1 MWAARVHA
9 LGGEPA
15 LEEDVPEPRAAAGET
30 LVAVEAAAVGHL
42 DLTIAAGTFPVHP
55 PLPYV
60 PGTDAAGRVLESP
73 TLAVGARVFV
83 RGDGVGFE
91 RSGCWAERAAVPT
104 AAVHPLPDEID
115 PVTGATFFVPC
126 STAHVALTVVGGL
139 EPGDRVAVR
148 GAAGAVGSA
157 AVQLARAGGARDVL
171 EVVRTIGDAPAGDS
185 ALADGEPA
193 TIAALAADG
202 GIDLL
207 VDTVG
212 GVRLGALVDVM
223 RPGGRIVLVGLPRR
237 ARRRVRPDATDR
249 ARRAPPPREPD
260 RPPAGDVRRGA
271 RPARADRARR
281 AVRAHEGVPVRP
293 ARRRLRG
300 RALGRRRASG
310 GDDACGLGQRGRRAY
325 APSRSRS
332 QVRSVTPSS
341 RRTNFRTL
349 PFSVS
354 GSSSTTSR

>member
-15 LEEDVPEPRAAAGET
+15 LEEDAPEPRTAPGET

-42 DLTIAAGTFPVHP
+42 DLTIAAGAFPVHP

-73 TLAVGARVFV
+73 TFPVGARVFV
-83 RGDGVGFE
+83 RGGGVGFE

-126 STAHVALTVVGGL
+126 STAHVALTVVGRL
-139 EPGDRVAVR
+139 EAGERVAVR

-157 AVQLARAGGARDVL
+157 AVQLARARGARAVM
-171 EVVRTIGDAPAGDS
+171 EVVRTVGDASAGAS

-193 TIAALAADG
+193 TIGALAADG
-202 GIDLL
+202 GVDLL

-212 GVRLGALVDVM
+212 GDGLGALVDVM
-223 RPGGRIVLVGLPRR
+223 RPGGRIVLVGYLGGH
-237 ARRRVRPDATDR
+237 DAAFDLTR
-249 ARRAPPPREPD
+249 LIGR
-260 RPPAGDVRRGA
+260 DVRLLPANQIVHQQAMFDEAPALLERIARGEL
-271 RPARADRARR
+271 RVPARAFPLDRLSDAFE
-281 AVRAHEGVPVRP
+281 AVRSAGG
-293 ARRRLRG
+293 G
-300 RALGRRRASG
+300 RVA
-310 GDDACGLGQRGRRAY
+310 
-325 APSRSRS
+325 
-332 QVRSVTPSS
+332 VTMP
-341 RRTNFRTL
+341 
-349 PFSVS
+349 
-354 GSSSTTSR
+354 GA